1 MIGFSLV
8 LRSIVRYDGE
18 LPFAGLLRT
27 SISQPLNQ
35 CGPFLVER
43 GAVKLLPCPLVPV
56 VGVPGFAFLA
66 MQVGVDGHPL
76 RSL

>member
-1 MIGFSLV
+1 
-8 LRSIVRYDGE
+8 
-18 LPFAGLLRT
+18 
-27 SISQPLNQ
+27 
-35 CGPFLVER
+35 
-43 GAVKLLPCPLVPV
+43 VKLLPCPLVPV